1 MMIHLSDFRM
11 NSVSPSLPHSLASAT
26 LAVIAAAPAV
36 KAAETPLP
44 PVPDV
49 HGFAGAF
56 AGVHRGFLLAGGGA
70 NFPDGV
76 MPWNGGKKVWHD
88 KLFAIE
94 IGKPGAVW
102 REIGKLP
109 TPNGYGVSLT
119 VPEGLLM
126 IGGGDAREHFRSVTL
141 MTFDGDKAAF
151 RKLPDLPVPLAQMT
165 GALVGRA
172 VHILGGI
179 ETPDAAKATSGHWS
193 LDLDQPAAGW
203 KTLAPLPADGRILA
217 TSAGID
223 GAFVIAGGCAL
234 APDDAGKPK
243 RTYLRETWS
252 FSNDQWTRLADMPR
266 AAVAAATPAPV
277 RDGMMFVVS
286 GDDGLQV
293 NLPSPADHRGFTR
306 EILGFNP
313 QKNEWTRTGALEGAA
328 PVTLPAVPW
337 RDEFILFNGEVK
349 PGVRT
354 PAVTRFKP

>member
-1 MMIHLSDFRM
+1 M
-11 NSVSPSLPHSLASAT
+11 NPVSPSLPHSLASAA
-26 LAVIAAAPAV
+26 LAFLAAAPSV
-36 KAAETPLP
+36 ESAEMPLP
-44 PVPDV
+44 PIPDA

-56 AGVHRGFLLAGGGA
+56 AGVHLGFLLAGGGA

-76 MPWNGGKKVWHD
+76 MPWNGGRKVWHD

-94 IGKPGAVW
+94 LGKPGTAW
-102 REIGKLP
+102 REIGRLP
-109 TPNGYGVSLT
+109 APNGYGVSLT
-119 VPEGLLM
+119 TSEGLLM
-126 IGGGDAREHFRSVTL
+126 IGGGDARENFRTVTR
-141 MTFDGDKAAF
+141 MTFDGENAAF

-179 ETPDAAKATSGHWS
+179 ETPDATHASSGHWS
-193 LDLDQPAAGW
+193 LDLDQIDKGW
-203 KTLAPLPADGRILA
+203 KALAPLPADGRILA

-223 GAFVIAGGCAL
+223 GSFVIAGGCSL

-266 AAVAAATPAPV
+266 AAVAAASPAPV
-277 RDGMMFVVS
+277 RGGLMFVVS

-293 NLPSPADHRGFTR
+293 NLASPADHRGFTK
-306 EILGFNP
+306 EILAFNLR
-313 QKNEWTRTGALEGAA
+313 KNQWTKAGELEGAA

-337 RDEFILFNGEVK
+337 RDEFILFSGEVK

-354 PAVTRFKP
+354 PAVMRFKP